1 MNLRLPTTPSFEIMN
16 KLRQRRSPPD
26 VSKAGHQSVV
36 LPTITFLSII
46 AGSLLLFLL
55 LVAAAGL
62 AAARWPGPDSTT
74 STWTNALMR
83 LFWTFYGGQ
92 QRIHWNSISILL
104 FLRRR
109 LIRSTRQASLNLLE
123 TLA

>member
-1 MNLRLPTTPSFEIMN
+1 MN
-16 KLRQRRSPPD
+16 KLAANAYAAPAD
-26 VSKAGHQSVV
+26 VSKAGRPSVV

-55 LVAAAGL
+55 LVAGPFAWLLRDGL
-62 AAARWPGPDSTT
+62 GPDSTT

-83 LFWTFYGGQ
+83 LFWTFYWGPATVFTGTALM
-92 QRIHWNSISILL
+92 ILL

-109 LIRSTRQASLNLLE
+109 LIRSTRQASLNPPE
-123 TLA
+123 TPA